1 MTEFIKNNDKMEK
14 IKVRLSR
21 DVEQSIKNFESTTIS
36 RKLQL
41 FFKGDISMDDLVVLT
56 TLGIHFFLNFL
67 GTGTFGRVKLVKI
80 KKYPEVPPM
89 ALKMLKKKEMIRLK
103 QIDHVKSEKA
113 ILAQVKHPFIIEL

>member
-1 MTEFIKNNDKMEK
+1 MSEFIKTNDKMEK

-41 FFKGDISMDDLVVLT
+41 FFKGDICMDDFVVLT
-56 TLGIHFFLNFL
+56 TLGNFL
-67 GTGTFGRVKLVKI
+67 FKFQGTGTFGRVKLVKI

-103 QIDHVKSEKA
+103 QIEHVKSEKA
-113 ILAQVKHPFIIEL
+113 ILGQVKHPFIIEL